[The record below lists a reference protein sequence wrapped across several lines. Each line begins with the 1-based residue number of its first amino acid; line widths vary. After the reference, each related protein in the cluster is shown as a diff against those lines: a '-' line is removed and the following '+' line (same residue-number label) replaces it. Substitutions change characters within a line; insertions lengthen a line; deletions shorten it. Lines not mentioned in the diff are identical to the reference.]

1 MKRIATITLALAT
14 FSVAS
19 NHHALAVPPNALAPG
34 EVQTVLSLPPGDSPE
49 GIAID
54 GPNIYFGN
62 RSLVPQGE
70 DFVFESEILKIRA
83 NGQVDLFATL
93 PDSPVTSNGVLGL
106 TTDRQG
112 NVYAALDTGD
122 EATRGVWKFNK
133 TQPES
138 ERLAGSENM
147 EFPNALT
154 FDDAGNLYATD
165 SLRGEVWRFTPDG
178 PAPQQPW
185 AQDVLLEPDPL
196 DPLGVPL
203 IGANGIAFFSDM
215 LYVANTEK
223 GILSFLPINPDGSAG
238 AVELLAADPLL
249 LTADGIATDKNGDIH
264 VVIPGHVVLGQLFG
278 FPFAPLVRV
287 DATSGEVTSTVFDDP
302 QMPQFDV
309 PLSLAFGAVGPELET
324 VFITNGDLPIVPG
337 GPGPGILQVGVGVD
351 GFIVRG
357 NTQAV
362 PEPSTCL
369 LALFGLG
376 SLFVCRKAN
385 RVAKT
390 R

>member
-1 MKRIATITLALAT
+1 MKRITMITLAVAT
-14 FSVAS
+14 FFVVS
-19 NHHALAVPPNALAPG
+19 HHHVLAVPPNTLALG
-34 EVQTVLSLPPGDSPE
+34 EMQTILALPVGDNPE
-49 GIAID
+49 GIAVD

-62 RSLVPQGE
+62 RR
-70 DFVFESEILKIRA
+70 FVELDGVFVYESEILKIRA

-93 PDSPVTSNGVLGL
+93 PDSLVTSNGVLGL

-122 EATRGVWKFNK
+122 VATRGVWRFSK
-133 TQPES
+133 TQSAS

-165 SLRGEVWRFTPDG
+165 SLQGAVWRFTSDG

-185 AQDVLLEPDPL
+185 AQDELLEPDPL
-196 DPLGVPL
+196 DPLGFDLP
-203 IGANGIAFFSDM
+203 GANGIAFFSDV

-223 GILSFLPINPDGSAG
+223 GLVSQIPINPDGSAG
-238 AVELLAADPLL
+238 DAELLAADFRL

-264 VVIPGHVVLGQLFG
+264 VVIPGHVNLEQLFG

-302 QMPQFDV
+302 EDPQFDV
-309 PLSLAFGAVGPELET
+309 PLSLAFGAVGPELES
-324 VFITNGDLPIVPG
+324 VFITNGDLSIILG

-351 GFIVRG
+351 GFILRG
-357 NTQAV
+357 N
-362 PEPSTCL
+362 P
-369 LALFGLG
+369 
-376 SLFVCRKAN
+376 KAN
-385 RVAKT
+385 RGAKS

>member
-1 MKRIATITLALAT
+1 MKRIAVITLAVAT
-14 FSVAS
+14 FSVVS
-19 NHHALAVPPNALAPG
+19 HHHALAVPPNTLALG
-34 EVQTVLSLPPGDSPE
+34 ETQTILALPVGDNPE

-62 RSLVPQGE
+62 RR
-70 DFVFESEILKIRA
+70 FVELGGVVVYESEILRIRA

-93 PDSPVTSNGVLGL
+93 PDSLVTSNGVLGL

-122 EATRGVWKFNK
+122 VATRGVWKFSK

-165 SLRGEVWRFTPDG
+165 SLLGEVWRFTSDG

-185 AQDVLLEPDPL
+185 AQDELLEPDPL
-196 DPLGVPL
+196 DPFGFPL
-203 IGANGIAFFSDM
+203 PGANGIAFFSDA

-223 GILSFLPINPDGSAG
+223 GLVSRLPINPDGSAG
-238 AVELLAADPLL
+238 VAELLAADLRL
-249 LTADGIATDKNGDIH
+249 ISADGIAADKNGDIH
-264 VVIPGHVVLGQLFG
+264 VMIPGYIVLEQLFLV
-278 FPFAPLVRV
+278 PFAPLVRV

-302 QMPQFDV
+302 ADPQFDV
-309 PLSLAFGAVGPELET
+309 PISMAFGAVGPELES
-324 VFITNGDLPIVPG
+324 VFITNGDLSIIPG

-351 GFIVRG
+351 GFILRG
-357 NTQAV
+357 N
-362 PEPSTCL
+362 P
-369 LALFGLG
+369 
-376 SLFVCRKAN
+376 
-385 RVAKT
+385 
-390 R
+390 